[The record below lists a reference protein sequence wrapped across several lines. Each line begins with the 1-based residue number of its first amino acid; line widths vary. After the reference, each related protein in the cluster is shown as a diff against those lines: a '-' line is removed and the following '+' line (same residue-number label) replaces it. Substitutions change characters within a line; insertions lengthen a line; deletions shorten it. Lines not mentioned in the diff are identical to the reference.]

1 MTHTAAPA
9 GGRRSTARRAVK
21 ALSLAA
27 DRVLARSGG
36 ITILIYH
43 RVGSDSGSE
52 VDLDL
57 AVFRAQLDYLAAHA
71 DVLPLDDAVTA
82 LSTGALSTDHQSAG
96 APSPS
101 SLSPRTSS
109 PAGPTASR
117 RPQVVIT
124 FDDGTTDF
132 AEHAVPALVAAGLPA
147 TLYVATHFVDTG
159 TAFPWG
165 APPASWQSLRDAAST
180 GLVTIGSH
188 THSHWLLDRAD
199 HATVTDD
206 LDRSIDL
213 IAQHIGTAP
222 RHFAYPKAVLGS
234 TATEAAVRARF
245 ASAALARN
253 RPNRPATTDLHRLW
267 RTPVQRSDT
276 AAHFAAKAAGGM
288 RLEGTL
294 RDLAAR
300 WTYRGQTQ

>member
-1 MTHTAAPA
+1 MSRAAAPA
-9 GGRRSTARRAVK
+9 GGRRVTARRAVK

-43 RVGSDSGSE
+43 RIGSDSGSE

-57 AVFRAQLDYLAAHA
+57 AVFRAQLDFLAAHA
-71 DVLPLDDAVTA
+71 DVLSLDDAVTA
-82 LSTGALSTDHQSAG
+82 LSTGAPVPADTAAST
-96 APSPS
+96 
-101 SLSPRTSS
+101 
-109 PAGPTASR
+109 

-124 FDDGTTDF
+124 FDDGTADF

-199 HATVTDD
+199 HAIVADD

-213 IAQHIGTAP
+213 ITEHVGTAP
-222 RHFAYPKAVLGS
+222 PHFAYPKAVLGS

-253 RPNRPATTDLHRLW
+253 RPNRPEATDLHRLW
-267 RTPVQRSDT
+267 RTPVQRSDS
-276 AAHFAAKAAGGM
+276 AAHFAAKAGGGM
-288 RLEGTL
+288 RLEGSL

-300 WTYRGQTQ
+300 WKYRGQTQ